1 MLVEADC
8 LRLVQYVHQVN
19 TASCNEKTIS
29 VTGDYKDGCE
39 ASVCF
44 DMDMNRRGKVSSLV

>member
-1 MLVEADC
+1 ME
-8 LRLVQYVHQVN
+8 N
-19 TASCNEKTIS
+19 IS

-44 DMDMNRRGKVSSLV
+44 DMDMNQRDKVSSLL